1 MEQPVRQEPVSAAGA
16 ALSEDVRARRPYP
29 LGAMPLKSL
38 ARRIA
43 SAAILA
49 VIDIGGLVIGLYLA
63 LSLRAWLRDPH
74 PVLWGF
80 LWTQETTWLAF
91 LILLLVLVFWQAG
104 LYAPREV
111 REGAARVVPSVFLVA
126 ALALAFAIGT
136 GQHFTTFGLYVTAAV
151 FVSILIAL
159 FRASYEAMT
168 EVLLRVAG
176 VRCRVVLSEPR
187 PARPLRQTLGA
198 SRGGID
204 YEFVDD
210 VEPGPAVEEVL
221 VTGQLHELIVA
232 DSDVSEERLLEIVE
246 AAHRRG
252 VKVRVA
258 PRTTELLI
266 ERGEY
271 VPGQGVPLFELRP
284 PIFAGTQWAVKRT
297 FDLVVAGLIVVVGLP
312 VWVVVALAIKLT
324 SRGPVFYADS
334 RIGLGER
341 EFKMLKFRT
350 MVADAAVQQPE
361 LERANEASGALFK
374 IRRDPRVTPIG
385 RVLRRQSLDEVPNLL
400 NVLRGQMS
408 LVGPRPLPIR
418 DYDLLSDWHR
428 RRYNVLPG
436 ITGLWQIAGRSD
448 LTFDD
453 LVPAGLLLP
462 RELVDLARHLDPRA
476 HAVRGAAAKRRV
488 LAASISC
495 LAGDGRAGPRA
506 LPSHDGDDV
515 ADHVRRQGA
524 IDQVER
530 PLDDRD
536 VEPVDVEFERLDVLD
551 RQPCLLDC

>member
-1 MEQPVRQEPVSAAGA
+1 VEQPVRQEPVSAAGA
-16 ALSEDVRARRPYP
+16 ALAEDVRARRPYP

-38 ARRIA
+38 ARRLA

-63 LSLRAWLRDPH
+63 LSLRAVLRDPH

-80 LWTQETTWLAF
+80 LWNQETSWLAF
-91 LILLLVLVFWQAG
+91 LILLLVLVFWQAR

-168 EVLLRVAG
+168 EVLLRAAG
-176 VRCRVVLSEPR
+176 VRRRVVLVGAADQREH
-187 PARPLRQTLGA
+187 LRQTLGA
-198 SRGGID
+198 TRGGID
-204 YEFVDD
+204 YEFVDEVD
-210 VEPGPAVEEVL
+210 PGPAVEEAL
-221 VTGQLHELIVA
+221 AERQLHELIVV
-232 DSDVSEERLLEIVE
+232 DPGVSEERLLQVVE

-297 FDLVVAGLIVVVGLP
+297 FDLVVAGLIVIVGLP
-312 VWVVVALAIKLT
+312 VWIVIALAIKLS
-324 SRGPVFYADS
+324 SRGPIFYADP

-341 EFKMLKFRT
+341 EFRMLKFRT
-350 MVADAAVQQPE
+350 MVVDAAVQQAQ

-374 IRRDPRVTPIG
+374 IRRDPRVTAVG
-385 RVLRRQSLDEVPNLL
+385 RILRRQSVDEVPNLL

-418 DYDLLSDWHR
+418 DYELLSDWHR

-453 LVPAGLLLP
+453 LVRLDFYYLENWSIWLDISI
-462 RELVDLARHLDPRA
+462 LVRTPF
-476 HAVRGAAAKRRV
+476 AVLRRRGAY
-488 LAASISC
+488 
-495 LAGDGRAGPRA
+495 
-506 LPSHDGDDV
+506 
-515 ADHVRRQGA
+515 
-524 IDQVER
+524 
-530 PLDDRD
+530 
-536 VEPVDVEFERLDVLD
+536 
-551 RQPCLLDC
+551 